1 MKLAIGADPG
11 GFGLI
16 GDLKKHLVEQGH
28 DVADLGTTDPDN
40 PVMYMDV
47 ARNVAE
53 AVTSDAAELGI
64 VVCGTGVGISIAA
77 NKNKGARCARV
88 ESVWAARDSRI
99 VNDANI
105 LALGGTTISLRMACE
120 MADVFIQT
128 KWGEGLPEFRVKRIK
143 DGAAMWDGYEGAV
156 FK

>member
-11 GFGLI
+11 GYEMIVG
-16 GDLKKHLVEQGH
+16 LKKHLIEQGH
-28 DVADLGTTDPDN
+28 EVVDLGMMDPEK
-40 PVMYMDV
+40 PVMYMTV
-47 ARNVAE
+47 ARNVANS
-53 AVTSDAAELGI
+53 VTSKEAELGI

-77 NKNKGARCARV
+77 NKNKGVRCARV
-88 ESVWAARDSRI
+88 ESVWAARDCRI

-105 LALGGTTISLRMACE
+105 LAIGGTTTSLRIACE
-120 MADVFIQT
+120 MADTFIQT

-143 DGAAMWDGYEGAV
+143 DGAAMWEGYEDAV

>member
-11 GFGLI
+11 GYEMMVGLE
-16 GDLKKHLVEQGH
+16 KHLIEQGH
-28 DVADLGTTDPDN
+28 DVNNVGTTDPDA
-40 PVMYMDV
+40 PVMYMTV

-53 AVTSDAAELGI
+53 AVTGGEAELGI

-105 LALGGTTISLRMACE
+105 LALGGTTTSLRMACE
-120 MADVFIQT
+120 MADVFIAT
-128 KWGEGLPEFRVKRIK
+128 EWGEGLPEFRVKRIK
-143 DGAAMWDGYEGAV
+143 DGAAMWEGYEGAV
-156 FK
+156 FN